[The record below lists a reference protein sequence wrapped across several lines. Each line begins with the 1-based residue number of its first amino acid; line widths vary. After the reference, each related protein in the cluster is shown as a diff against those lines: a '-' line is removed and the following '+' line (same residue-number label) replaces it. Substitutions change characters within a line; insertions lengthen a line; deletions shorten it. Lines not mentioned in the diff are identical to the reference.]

1 MGQITTFGGAS
12 QDTVKACKI
21 PKISNNTYIWLAG
34 RKSYALIKSFKQD
47 TTYSCVVSVLKKPEQ
62 KEPIKD
68 NKDKPEEVKPSE
80 EIEIDLSEEKEG
92 YSATIGIDL
101 RVVASEARKFS
112 LTMQRSANDKIM
124 DIATAIGEMI
134 QVEKYGLSFYYGGKC
149 LDL

>member
-1 MGQITTFGGAS
+1 MLYQQKQFAPGDEVARIQGIGGSDAYAAANIMTQAMEKWATS
-12 QDTVKACKI
+12 Q
-21 PKISNNTYIWLAG
+21 YEL
-34 RKSYALIKSFKQD
+34 YLIKAGVQNGQD
-47 TTYSCVVSVLKKPEQ
+47 ADDS
-62 KEPIKD
+62 
-68 NKDKPEEVKPSE
+68 EEV
-80 EIEIDLSEEKEG
+80 EIDLSEEKEG